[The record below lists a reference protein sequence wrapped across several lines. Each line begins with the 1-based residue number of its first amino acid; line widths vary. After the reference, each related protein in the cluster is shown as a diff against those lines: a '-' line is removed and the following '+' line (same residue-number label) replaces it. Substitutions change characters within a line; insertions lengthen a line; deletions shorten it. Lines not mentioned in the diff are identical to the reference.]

1 MRLIHGLHPHAAFA
15 RGSVVTIGNFDGV
28 HVGHQRMLEAL
39 AAEGRERRLP
49 VVVIVF
55 EPQPLEL
62 FMPDQ
67 APPRLTRLREKAMQF
82 GRLPV
87 DFIQLLRFDRALADL
102 APDAFIRRVLIEQL
116 NAKLLVVGDDFR
128 FGKARS
134 GDFRTLVAAGAAQG
148 FEVRD
153 TASVCVDGDRV
164 SSTLVRQLLADGDL
178 AGAARMLGR
187 PYSICGRVLPGDQR
201 GRTIGFPTAN
211 IAMARKNAPLEGVFA
226 VTMRGLEPAPWPGVA
241 NIGIRPTV
249 QGVPKLLLETH
260 LLDFHGDLYG
270 RRVEVLFHRKL
281 RDERKFADLAALKAQ
296 IGRDVAAARD
306 FFRTLRA

>member
-1 MRLIHGLHPHAAFA
+1 MRLINDLRSNDAL
-15 RGSVVTIGNFDGV
+15 RQGSVVTIGNFDGV
-28 HVGHQRMLEAL
+28 HVGHQRMIEAL
-39 AAEGRERRLP
+39 AAEGRARGLP
-49 VVVIVF
+49 VVVIIF
-55 EPQPLEL
+55 EPQPLEF
-62 FMPDQ
+62 FMPER
-67 APPRLTRLREKAMQF
+67 APSRLTRLREKAIQF

-87 DFIQLLRFDRALADL
+87 DFIQLLRFDRAFADQ
-102 APDAFIRRVLIEQL
+102 APETFIQRVLVDHL
-116 NAKLLVVGDDFR
+116 HAKLLVVGDDFR

-134 GDFRTLVAAGAAQG
+134 GDFRTLAAAGDAHG

-153 TASVCVDGDRV
+153 TASIRVDGDRV

-178 AGAARMLGR
+178 EAAAKMLGR
-187 PYSICGRVLPGDQR
+187 PYSICGRILPGDQR

-211 IAMARKNAPLEGVFA
+211 IGMARKNAPLEGVFA
-226 VTMRGLEPAPWPGVA
+226 VTMRGLEQAPLPGVA

-281 RDERKFADLAALKAQ
+281 RDERKFADLAALQAQ

-306 FFRTLRA
+306 FFGTLRA